1 MKFAL
6 IVKERREQIGERPGS
21 AVTESLAGVGPEA
34 SSKEPVLTVLRVSKS
49 FEGVHALRNVSLQ
62 IFAGEIHAL
71 VGENG
76 AGKSTITKIMTG
88 AEHPDSGTIEIC
100 GKEVGHNDPA
110 ISRSLG
116 VAAIYQQPSL
126 FPDLSV
132 AENIALSLEM
142 GNSRWRVDWKARHR
156 RADALLKSLGA
167 SIDPRRLAR
176 TLSMADQQVV
186 EIAKAIGSD
195 ARILL
200 MDEPTASLTE
210 IEADRVF
217 QLVRRLK
224 ADGVGIV
231 YISHRLEEILAIAD
245 RITVLRDGQSVAC
258 RKAAEVD
265 RDELIRLMVGRSI
278 ESEYPKRE
286 VPIGDIAL
294 EVRSL
299 SNHDAGLRNISFS
312 VKQGE
317 IFGLAGLSGSGR
329 TTLARTLFG
338 LSPSS
343 SNILMSGN
351 PHRIDSPRDAI
362 RLGIG
367 YLPED
372 RRQHGVILEMQVA
385 MNISLAALRSVSR
398 RGLVNRRG
406 ERDLARQ
413 YVDLLRIKTSS
424 VYRATGTL
432 SGGNQQKVALARWLA
447 IHPRVMILDEP
458 TQGVDIGSKS
468 EIHHLIVQ
476 LAEQGMAI
484 ILISSELPEILG
496 MCDRI
501 GVMHGGTLAGI
512 LTRSEATQ
520 SSIMSLALGARQA
533 SVRKEA

>member
-1 MKFAL
+1 
-6 IVKERREQIGERPGS
+6 
-21 AVTESLAGVGPEA
+21 VTKSLAGVHPEA
-34 SSKEPVLTVLRVSKS
+34 SSNEPVLAVHRVSKS
-49 FEGVHALRNVSLQ
+49 FEGVHALRDVSLQ
-62 IFAGEIHAL
+62 IFGGEIHAL

-88 AEHPDSGTIEIC
+88 AVHPDSGKIEIC
-100 GKEVGHNDPA
+100 GKEVGRNDPA

-142 GNSRWRVDWKARHR
+142 GNSRWKVDWKGRHR

-176 TLSMADQQVV
+176 TLSTADQQVV
-186 EIAKAIGSD
+186 EIAKAIGAD
-195 ARILL
+195 ARSLL

-224 ADGVGIV
+224 VDGVGIV

-265 RDELIRLMVGRSI
+265 RDDLIRMMVGRSI
-278 ESEYPKRE
+278 ELVYPKRE
-286 VPIGDIAL
+286 VPLGEVAL

-299 SNHDAGLRNISFS
+299 SNDDAGLKDISFS
-312 VKQGE
+312 VRQGE

-338 LSPSS
+338 LLSS
-343 SNILMSGN
+343 GSDILLSGN
-351 PHRIDSPRDAI
+351 PHRIDSPEDAI

-385 MNISLAALRSVSR
+385 MNISLAALGSVSR
-398 RGLVNRRG
+398 WGLVNRKG
-406 ERDLARQ
+406 ERDLART

-424 VYRATGTL
+424 VFRATRTL
-432 SGGNQQKVALARWLA
+432 SGGNQQKVASARWLA

-468 EIHHLIVQ
+468 EIHQLIMQ
-476 LAEQGMAI
+476 LAQQSMAI
-484 ILISSELPEILG
+484 LLISSELPEILG

-501 GVMHGGTLAGI
+501 GVLHGGTLAGI

-520 SSIMSLALGARQA
+520 STIMSLALGHRSAA
-533 SVRKEA
+533 VRKEA

>member
-1 MKFAL
+1 M
-6 IVKERREQIGERPGS
+6 
-21 AVTESLAGVGPEA
+21 
-34 SSKEPVLTVLRVSKS
+34 SKS
-49 FEGVHALRNVSLQ
+49 FEGVHALRDVSLQ

-88 AEHPDSGTIEIC
+88 AVRPDSGRIEIC

-126 FPDLSV
+126 FPDLTV
-132 AENIALSLEM
+132 AENIALSVEM
-142 GNSRWRVDWKARHR
+142 GDSHWKVDWNARDR
-156 RADALLKSLGA
+156 RANALMKSLGA
-167 SIDPRRLAR
+167 SIDPRSLAR

-186 EIAKAIGSD
+186 EIAKAIGAD

-210 IEADRVF
+210 IEVERVF

-245 RITVLRDGQSVAC
+245 RITVLRDGQSIAC
-258 RKAAEVD
+258 KKAAEVD

-278 ESEYPKRE
+278 ESVYPKRD
-286 VPIGDIAL
+286 VPIGDVAL

-299 SNHDAGLRNISFS
+299 SNHDAGLNNISFS
-312 VKQGE
+312 VRQGE
-317 IFGLAGLSGSGR
+317 IFGLAGLGGSGR
-329 TTLARTLFG
+329 TTLARKLFG
-338 LSPSS
+338 LSPSGPDI
-343 SNILMSGN
+343 ILSGN
-351 PHRIDSPRDAI
+351 PHRIDSPAEAI

-385 MNISLAALRSVSR
+385 INISLASLGSVSR
-398 RGLVNRRG
+398 LGLLNRRE
-406 ERDLARQ
+406 ERNLARK

-424 VYRATGTL
+424 VYSSTGTL

-447 IHPRVMILDEP
+447 IHPKVMILDEP

-468 EIHHLIVQ
+468 EIHELIVQ

-484 ILISSELPEILG
+484 VLISSELPEILG
-496 MCDRI
+496 MCDRV
-501 GVMHGGTLAGI
+501 GVMHEGALAGI
-512 LTRSEATQ
+512 LTRPEATQ
-520 SSIMSLALGARQA
+520 SSIMSLALGHRSPA
-533 SVRKEA
+533 RKEA

>member
-1 MKFAL
+1 M
-6 IVKERREQIGERPGS
+6 
-21 AVTESLAGVGPEA
+21 TESFAGAGHEA
-34 SSKEPVLTVLRVSKS
+34 SSKEPILAVHRVSKS
-49 FEGVHALRNVSLQ
+49 FDGVHALRDVSLQ

-71 VGENG
+71 IGENG

-88 AEHPDSGTIEIC
+88 AVHPDSGRIEIC
-100 GKEVGHNDPA
+100 GKEVEFNDPS

-126 FPDLSV
+126 FPDLTV

-142 GNSRWRVDWKARHR
+142 GNTSWKVDWKARHR
-156 RADALLKSLGA
+156 QADALMKSLGA

-186 EIAKAIGSD
+186 EIAKAIGAD
-195 ARILL
+195 AKILL
-200 MDEPTASLTE
+200 MDEPTAALTE
-210 IEADRVF
+210 VEADRVF

-245 RITVLRDGQSVAC
+245 RITVLRDGQSVAS
-258 RKAAEVD
+258 RNAADVD
-265 RDELIRLMVGRSI
+265 RNELIRMMVGRSI
-278 ESEYPKRE
+278 ESVYPKRD
-286 VPIGDIAL
+286 VPIRDVAL

-312 VKQGE
+312 VRQGE
-317 IFGLAGLSGSGR
+317 IFGLAGLGGSGR
-329 TTLARTLFG
+329 TKLARTLFG
-338 LSPSS
+338 LSPSGS
-343 SNILMSGN
+343 DILLSGN
-351 PHRIDSPRDAI
+351 PHRIDCPADAI

-385 MNISLAALRSVSR
+385 MNISLAALGSFSR
-398 RGLVNRRG
+398 WGLVNRKG
-406 ERDLARQ
+406 ERDLARK
-413 YVDLLRIKTSS
+413 YVELLRIKTSS
-424 VYRATGTL
+424 VFRATGTL

-447 IHPRVMILDEP
+447 IRPRVMILDEP

-468 EIHHLIVQ
+468 EIHQLIVQ

-501 GVMHGGTLAGI
+501 GVMHAGTLGRI
-512 LTRSEATQ
+512 LTRPEATQ
-520 SSIMSLALGARQA
+520 SSIMSLALGHG
-533 SVRKEA
+533 

>member
-1 MKFAL
+1 M
-6 IVKERREQIGERPGS
+6 
-21 AVTESLAGVGPEA
+21 GPEA
-34 SSKEPVLTVLRVSKS
+34 YSKEPVLTVQRVSKS
-49 FEGVHALRNVSLQ
+49 FEGIHALRDISLQ

-88 AEHPDSGTIEIC
+88 AVQPDSGKIEIC
-100 GKEVGHNDPA
+100 GKDVRHNDPA
-110 ISRSLG
+110 TSRSLG

-126 FPDLSV
+126 FPDLTV

-142 GNSRWRVDWKARHR
+142 GGSHWRVDWKARHR

-186 EIAKAIGSD
+186 EIAKAIGAD

-210 IEADRVF
+210 VEANRVF

-224 ADGVGIV
+224 SDGVGIV

-245 RITVLRDGQSVAC
+245 RITVLRDGQSIAS
-258 RKAAEVD
+258 RNAADID
-265 RDELIRLMVGRSI
+265 RHELIRMMVGRSI
-278 ESEYPKRE
+278 ESVYPKRD
-286 VPIGDIAL
+286 VPIGDVAL
-294 EVRSL
+294 EVCSL
-299 SNHDAGLRNISFS
+299 SNHDAGLNNISFS
-312 VKQGE
+312 VRRGE
-317 IFGLAGLSGSGR
+317 IFGLAGLGGSGR
-329 TTLARTLFG
+329 TALARTLFG
-338 LSPSS
+338 LSPSGS
-343 SNILMSGN
+343 DILLSGE
-351 PHRIDSPRDAI
+351 PHRIGSPADAI
-362 RLGIG
+362 CLGIG

-385 MNISLAALRSVSR
+385 MNISLAALGSISR
-398 RGLVNRRG
+398 YGLVNRRG
-406 ERDLARQ
+406 ERDLARK

-424 VYRATGTL
+424 VFRASGTL

-447 IHPRVMILDEP
+447 IHPKVMILDEP

-468 EIHHLIVQ
+468 EIHQFIVQ

-501 GVMHGGTLAGI
+501 GVMHDGTLAGI
-512 LTRSEATQ
+512 LTRPEATQ
-520 SSIMSLALGARQA
+520 SSIMSLALGHG
-533 SVRKEA
+533 

>member
-1 MKFAL
+1 
-6 IVKERREQIGERPGS
+6 
-21 AVTESLAGVGPEA
+21 VTQSLAGFGPET
-34 SSKEPVLTVLRVSKS
+34 SSKEPVLAVHRVSKS
-49 FEGVHALRNVSLQ
+49 FEGVHALRGVSLQ
-62 IFAGEIHAL
+62 IFPGEIHAL

-88 AEHPDSGTIEIC
+88 AVHPDSGRIEIC
-100 GKEVGHNDPA
+100 GKDLGHNDPA

-126 FPDLSV
+126 FPDLTV

-142 GNSRWRVDWKARHR
+142 GDRDWKVDWKTRHR
-156 RADALLKSLGA
+156 RAEALMKSLGA
-167 SIDPRRLAR
+167 SIDSRRLAR

-186 EIAKAIGSD
+186 EIAKAIGAN

-200 MDEPTASLTE
+200 MDEPTASLNE
-210 IEADRVF
+210 IEVDRVF

-224 ADGVGIV
+224 TEGVGIV

-245 RITVLRDGQSVAC
+245 RITVLRDGESVDC
-258 RKAAEVD
+258 RKAAEFH

-278 ESEYPKRE
+278 ESVYPKRD
-286 VPIGDIAL
+286 VPIGDVAL

-299 SNHDAGLRNISFS
+299 SNNDAGLKSISFS
-312 VKQGE
+312 VRQGE
-317 IFGLAGLSGSGR
+317 IFGLAGLGGSGR

-338 LSPSS
+338 LSPSGS
-343 SNILMSGN
+343 DILLSGDA
-351 PHRIDSPRDAI
+351 HRIHSPADAI

-385 MNISLAALRSVSR
+385 MNISLAALGSVSR
-398 RGLVNRRG
+398 WGLVNRRR
-406 ERDLARQ
+406 ERDLARK

-424 VYRATGTL
+424 VFRTTGTL
-432 SGGNQQKVALARWLA
+432 SGGNQQRVALARWLA
-447 IHPRVMILDEP
+447 IHPHVMILDEP
-458 TQGVDIGSKS
+458 TQSVDIGSKS
-468 EIHHLIVQ
+468 EIHQLIVR

-501 GVMHGGTLAGI
+501 GVMHAGTLAGI
-512 LTRSEATQ
+512 LTRPEATQ
-520 SSIMSLALGARQA
+520 SSIMSLALGHGSSA
-533 SVRKEA
+533 RKEA

>member
-1 MKFAL
+1 ML
-6 IVKERREQIGERPGS
+6 LKERRERVDENPRS
-21 AVTESLAGVGPEA
+21 AVKESLAGVDLEA
-34 SSKEPVLTVLRVSKS
+34 SSKEPVLAVHHVSKS
-49 FEGVHALRNVSLQ
+49 FEGVHALRNISLQ

-88 AEHPDSGTIEIC
+88 AVHPDSGRIEIC
-100 GKEVGHNDPA
+100 GKEVGHNDPT

-126 FPDLSV
+126 FPDLTV
-132 AENIALSLEM
+132 AENIALSLEV

-167 SIDPRRLAR
+167 SIDPRKMAR

-186 EIAKAIGSD
+186 EIAKAVGAD

-258 RKAAEVD
+258 RKAAEID

-278 ESEYPKRE
+278 ESVYPKRD
-286 VPIGDIAL
+286 VPIGEVAL

-299 SNHDAGLRNISFS
+299 SNHDAGLKNISFS
-312 VKQGE
+312 VREGE
-317 IFGLAGLSGSGR
+317 IFGLAGLAGAGR

-343 SNILMSGN
+343 SDILLSGN
-351 PHRIDSPRDAI
+351 PHRIDSPTDAI

-385 MNISLAALRSVSR
+385 MNVSLAALGSVSR
-398 RGLVNRRG
+398 WGLVNHRKEG
-406 ERDLARQ
+406 TLARK

-424 VYRATGTL
+424 VFRTTGTL

-447 IHPRVMILDEP
+447 IHPRIMILDEP
-458 TQGVDIGSKS
+458 TQAVDIGSKS

-512 LTRSEATQ
+512 LTRSEANQ
-520 SSIMSLALGARQA
+520 SSIMSLALGHR
-533 SVRKEA
+533 

>member
-1 MKFAL
+1 
-6 IVKERREQIGERPGS
+6 
-21 AVTESLAGVGPEA
+21 VG
-34 SSKEPVLTVLRVSKS
+34 KS
-49 FEGVHALRNVSLQ
+49 FEGVHALRDVSLQ

-76 AGKSTITKIMTG
+76 AGKSTITRIMTG
-88 AEHPDSGTIEIC
+88 AAQPDSGTIEIC
-100 GKEVGHNDPA
+100 GKKVEHNDPA
-110 ISRSLG
+110 LSRSLG

-142 GNSRWRVDWKARHR
+142 GAARWRVDWKTRHQ

-186 EIAKAIGSD
+186 EIAKAMGAD

-245 RITVLRDGQSVAC
+245 RITVLRDGQSVVT
-258 RKAAEVD
+258 RMAAEVD

-278 ESEYPKRE
+278 ESVYANRE

-294 EVRSL
+294 EVRGL
-299 SNHDAGLRNISFS
+299 SNRPAGLNNISFS
-312 VKQGE
+312 VRQGE
-317 IFGLAGLSGSGR
+317 IFGLAGLGGSGR

-338 LSPSS
+338 LSPSGS
-343 SNILMSGN
+343 DIFLSGN
-351 PHRIDSPRDAI
+351 LHRVDSPADAI

-385 MNISLAALRSVSR
+385 MNISLAALRSVCR
-398 RGLVNRRG
+398 WGLVNRKR
-406 ERDLARQ
+406 ERDLART
-413 YVDLLRIKTSS
+413 YVDRLRIKTSS
-424 VYRATGTL
+424 VFRATGTL

-447 IHPRVMILDEP
+447 IHPRIMILDEP

-468 EIHHLIVQ
+468 EIHHLIVE

-484 ILISSELPEILG
+484 ILISSELPEVLG
-496 MCDRI
+496 MCHRI

-512 LTRSEATQ
+512 LARSEATQ
-520 SSIMSLALGARQA
+520 SSIMSLALGAR
-533 SVRKEA
+533 

>member
-1 MKFAL
+1 M
-6 IVKERREQIGERPGS
+6 
-21 AVTESLAGVGPEA
+21 TESPAGDGPRA
-34 SSKEPVLTVLRVSKS
+34 SSKEPVLAVHRVSKS
-49 FEGVHALRNVSLQ
+49 FEGVHALRDVSFQ
-62 IFAGEIHAL
+62 VFRGEIHAL

-88 AEHPDSGTIEIC
+88 AVHPDSGTIEIC

-110 ISRSLG
+110 TSRSLG

-126 FPDLSV
+126 FPDLTV
-132 AENIALSLEM
+132 AENIGLSLEM
-142 GNSRWRVDWKARHR
+142 GDSGWRVDWKSRHR
-156 RADALLKSLGA
+156 RADALMKSLGA
-167 SIDPRRLAR
+167 SIDSRRLAR

-186 EIAKAIGSD
+186 EIAKAIGAD

-210 IEADRVF
+210 IEANRVF
-217 QLVRRLK
+217 HLVRRLK
-224 ADGVGIV
+224 EDGVGIV
-231 YISHRLEEILAIAD
+231 YISHRLEEIFAIAD

-258 RKAAEVD
+258 RKPTEVD

-278 ESEYPKRE
+278 ESVFPKRE
-286 VPIGDIAL
+286 VHIGDIAL
-294 EVRSL
+294 EVRGL
-299 SNHDAGLRNISFS
+299 SNHDAGLKNISFS
-312 VKQGE
+312 VRKGE
-317 IFGLAGLSGSGR
+317 IFGLAGLAGSGR

-338 LSPSS
+338 LSPSGS
-343 SNILMSGN
+343 DIFLSGN
-351 PHRIDSPRDAI
+351 PHRIDSPADAI

-385 MNISLAALRSVSR
+385 MNISLAALGSVSR
-398 RGLVNRRG
+398 GGLVNRRS
-406 ERDLARQ
+406 ERDLARK
-413 YVDLLRIKTSS
+413 YVDLLRIKTTS
-424 VYRATGTL
+424 VFRATGTL

-468 EIHHLIVQ
+468 EIHQLIVQ

-501 GVMHGGTLAGI
+501 GVMHGGTLARI
-512 LTRSEATQ
+512 LTRLEATQ
-520 SSIMSLALGARQA
+520 SSIMSLALGHR
-533 SVRKEA
+533 

>member
-1 MKFAL
+1 MKFAML
-6 IVKERREQIGERPGS
+6 VKEGRERVGDSPGS
-21 AVTESLAGVGPEA
+21 IVTESLAGLDPEA
-34 SSKEPVLTVLRVSKS
+34 FSKERILAVHRVSKS
-49 FEGVHALRNVSLQ
+49 FEGVHALREVSLQ

-71 VGENG
+71 IGENG
-76 AGKSTITKIMTG
+76 AGKSTLTKIMTG
-88 AEHPDSGTIEIC
+88 AVHPDSGRIEIC

-110 ISRSLG
+110 LSRSLG

-126 FPDLSV
+126 FPDLTV

-142 GNSRWRVDWKARHR
+142 GDAHWKVDWKARHR
-156 RADALLKSLGA
+156 RADGLLKSLGA
-167 SIDPRRLAR
+167 SIEPRRLAR

-186 EIAKAIGSD
+186 EIAKAIGAD
-195 ARILL
+195 ARIVL

-210 IEADRVF
+210 IEVNRVL

-245 RITVLRDGQSVAC
+245 RVTVLRDGQSVAS
-258 RKAAEVD
+258 RKAVEVD

-278 ESEYPKRE
+278 ESVYPKRE
-286 VPIGDIAL
+286 VPIGEVAL

-299 SNHDAGLRNISFS
+299 SNDEAGLKNISFS
-312 VKQGE
+312 VRRGE
-317 IFGLAGLSGSGR
+317 IFGLAGLGGSGR
-329 TTLARTLFG
+329 TTLARILFG
-338 LSPSS
+338 LSKSGS
-343 SNILMSGN
+343 DILLSGN
-351 PHRIDSPRDAI
+351 PHRIDSPADAI

-372 RRQHGVILEMQVA
+372 RRQHGVILEMQVV
-385 MNISLAALRSVSR
+385 MNISLAALGSVSR
-398 RGLVNRRG
+398 LGLVNRRG
-406 ERDLARQ
+406 ERDLARK

-424 VYRATGTL
+424 VFRTTGTL

-447 IHPRVMILDEP
+447 IHPKVMILDEP

-468 EIHHLIVQ
+468 EIHQLIVQ

-501 GVMHGGTLAGI
+501 GVMHAGKLTRI
-512 LTRSEATQ
+512 LTRPEATQ
-520 SSIMSLALGARQA
+520 SSIMSLALGHR
-533 SVRKEA
+533 

>member
-1 MKFAL
+1 
-6 IVKERREQIGERPGS
+6 
-21 AVTESLAGVGPEA
+21 VTEKLAGVGQEA
-34 SSKEPVLTVLRVSKS
+34 SPKEPVLTVHHVSKS
-49 FEGVHALRNVSLQ
+49 FEGVHALRDVSLQ
-62 IFAGEIHAL
+62 IFAGEVHAL

-88 AEHPDSGTIEIC
+88 AVHPDSGRIEIC
-100 GKEVGHNDPA
+100 GKEVEHNDPA
-110 ISRSLG
+110 VSRSLG

-126 FPDLSV
+126 FPDLTV

-142 GNSRWRVDWKARHR
+142 GDSRWRVDWRARHQ
-156 RADALLKSLGA
+156 RADALMKSLGA

-186 EIAKAIGSD
+186 EIAKAIGAD

-200 MDEPTASLTE
+200 MDEPTASLTD
-210 IEADRVF
+210 IEVDRVL
-217 QLVRRLK
+217 QLVWRLK

-231 YISHRLEEILAIAD
+231 YISHRIEEILAIAD

-258 RKAAEVD
+258 RRAAEVD
-265 RDELIRLMVGRSI
+265 RDELIGLMVGRSI
-278 ESEYPKRE
+278 ESVYPKRA
-286 VPIGDIAL
+286 VPIREVAF
-294 EVRSL
+294 EVRCL
-299 SNHDAGLRNISFS
+299 SNQNAGLENISFS
-312 VKQGE
+312 VRQGE
-317 IFGLAGLSGSGR
+317 IFGLAGLGGSGR
-329 TTLARTLFG
+329 TSLARTLFG
-338 LSPSS
+338 LSPSGS
-343 SNILMSGN
+343 DIFLSGT
-351 PHRIDSPRDAI
+351 PHRLDSPADAI

-385 MNISLAALRSVSR
+385 MNISLAALGSVCR
-398 RGLVNRRG
+398 WGLVNRRR
-406 ERDLARQ
+406 ERDLARK

-424 VYRATGTL
+424 VFRATGTL

-468 EIHHLIVQ
+468 EIHQFIVQ

-484 ILISSELPEILG
+484 ILISSELAEILG

-501 GVMHGGTLAGI
+501 GVMHRGTLAGI
-512 LTRSEATQ
+512 LTRAEATQ
-520 SSIMSLALGARQA
+520 SNIMSLALGAR
-533 SVRKEA
+533 

>member
-1 MKFAL
+1 ML
-6 IVKERREQIGERPGS
+6 LKERRERVDENPRS
-21 AVTESLAGVGPEA
+21 AVKESLAGVDLEA
-34 SSKEPVLTVLRVSKS
+34 SSKEPVLAVHHVSKS
-49 FEGVHALRNVSLQ
+49 FEGVHALRNISLQ

-88 AEHPDSGTIEIC
+88 AVHPDSGRIEIC
-100 GKEVGHNDPA
+100 GKEVGHNDPT

-126 FPDLSV
+126 FPDLTV
-132 AENIALSLEM
+132 AENIALSLEV

-167 SIDPRRLAR
+167 SIDPRRMAR

-186 EIAKAIGSD
+186 EIAKAVGAD

-258 RKAAEVD
+258 RKAAEID

-278 ESEYPKRE
+278 ESVYPKRD
-286 VPIGDIAL
+286 VPIGEVAL

-299 SNHDAGLRNISFS
+299 SNHDAGLKNISFS
-312 VKQGE
+312 VREGE
-317 IFGLAGLSGSGR
+317 IFGLAGLAGAGR

-343 SNILMSGN
+343 SDILLSGN
-351 PHRIDSPRDAI
+351 PHRIDSPTDAI

-385 MNISLAALRSVSR
+385 MNVSLAALGSVSR
-398 RGLVNRRG
+398 WGLVNHRKEG
-406 ERDLARQ
+406 TLARK

-424 VYRATGTL
+424 VFRTTGTL

-447 IHPRVMILDEP
+447 IHPRIMILDEP
-458 TQGVDIGSKS
+458 TQAVDIGSKS

-512 LTRSEATQ
+512 LTRSEANQ
-520 SSIMSLALGARQA
+520 SSIMSLALGHR
-533 SVRKEA
+533 

>member
-1 MKFAL
+1 M
-6 IVKERREQIGERPGS
+6 
-21 AVTESLAGVGPEA
+21 
-34 SSKEPVLTVLRVSKS
+34 SKS
-49 FEGVHALRNVSLQ
+49 FEGVHALRDVSLQ

-88 AEHPDSGTIEIC
+88 AVRPDSGRIEIC
-100 GKEVGHNDPA
+100 GKEVEHNDPA
-110 ISRSLG
+110 TSRSLG

-126 FPDLSV
+126 FPDLTV

-142 GNSRWRVDWKARHR
+142 GNARWKVDWNARHR
-156 RADALLKSLGA
+156 RADALMKSLGA

-186 EIAKAIGSD
+186 EIAKAIGAD

-245 RITVLRDGQSVAC
+245 RITVLRDGRSVAS

-265 RDELIRLMVGRSI
+265 RDALIRLMVGRSI
-278 ESEYPKRE
+278 ESVFPKRA
-286 VPIGDIAL
+286 VPIGDVAL

-299 SNHDAGLRNISFS
+299 GNDDARLRNISFS
-312 VKQGE
+312 VRRGE
-317 IFGLAGLSGSGR
+317 IFGLAGLGGSGR

-338 LSPSS
+338 LSPSG
-343 SNILMSGN
+343 SNILLSGN
-351 PHRIDSPRDAI
+351 AHRIDSPADAI

-385 MNISLAALRSVSR
+385 MNISLASLGSVSR
-398 RGLVNRRG
+398 WGLINGKG
-406 ERDLARQ
+406 ERDLAQR
-413 YVDLLRIKTSS
+413 YIDLLRIKTSS
-424 VYRATGTL
+424 VFRATGTL
-432 SGGNQQKVALARWLA
+432 SGGNQQKVALGRWLA
-447 IHPRVMILDEP
+447 IHPKVMILDEP

-468 EIHHLIVQ
+468 EIHQLIVE

-512 LTRSEATQ
+512 LTRAEATQ
-520 SSIMSLALGARQA
+520 SSIMSLALGHR
-533 SVRKEA
+533 SPVRKEA